1 MFSGAKAAATKRS
14 SKLSEYIRKDQTKA
28 ITRITLHNGEDVGAH
43 DKHIYGETI
52 IVQREINALST
63 KLEIRDMH
71 GKLVKSGAKAT
82 QELEHILS
90 KFYIDVENSVTLMH
104 QEECKAFFQNTDKN
118 KLFHAYMS
126 GTLLAKIKVR
136 GEESAQHINS
146 IKTSSDSKFV
156 FLQESITI
164 SVIFVCFSDSEKD
177 IKEKEEKLKRC
188 KEAIEVLAIESGDQ
202 SQQKARHAWAKY
214 TYQDKKNMIEAREKY
229 EAKKKEYDTELEN
242 LRKKEDHQETKTEE
256 LRALKIEHNQLED
269 HLRNLDEDNQA
280 NFNRKKQLESQ
291 LQKVQEEFENAERD
305 MRNHRSTVQTL
316 TNEIRASKMDVN
328 RNQEENEGDN
338 RESELNRLQNKRDSL
353 DAKIDEIR
361 TKQRQLGKLFLYES
375 QL

>member
-1 MFSGAKAAATKRS
+1 M
-14 SKLSEYIRKDQTKA
+14 
-28 ITRITLHNGEDVGAH
+28 
-43 DKHIYGETI
+43 
-52 IVQREINALST
+52 
-63 KLEIRDMH
+63 
-71 GKLVKSGAKAT
+71 
-82 QELEHILS
+82 
-90 KFYIDVENSVTLMH
+90 
-104 QEECKAFFQNTDKN
+104 
-118 KLFHAYMS
+118 
-126 GTLLAKIKVR
+126 
-136 GEESAQHINS
+136 
-146 IKTSSDSKFV
+146 
-156 FLQESITI
+156 
-164 SVIFVCFSDSEKD
+164 
-177 IKEKEEKLKRC
+177 KRC
-188 KEAIEVLAIESGDQ
+188 KEAIEVLAIEGEDQ

-214 TYQDKKNMIEAREKY
+214 HTQDKKNMIEARDKY
-229 EAKKKEYDTELEN
+229 QAKKKEYDTELEN
-242 LRKKEDHQETKTEE
+242 LRRKEGLLETNTEE

-269 HLRNLDEDNQA
+269 RLRNLDEDNQA

-361 TKQRQLGKLFLYES
+361 AKQRQLGKLFLYES